1 MAGTKRQHRYICIKA
16 LANNNHGENNL
27 KSSAGGRGQTV
38 EGWNLGAD
46 EGVLEAYV
54 KIHTPE
60 TWLKKEREVNHTQ
73 SSFSVAE

>member
-38 EGWNLGAD
+38 EG
-46 EGVLEAYV
+46 
-54 KIHTPE
+54 
-60 TWLKKEREVNHTQ
+60 
-73 SSFSVAE
+73 